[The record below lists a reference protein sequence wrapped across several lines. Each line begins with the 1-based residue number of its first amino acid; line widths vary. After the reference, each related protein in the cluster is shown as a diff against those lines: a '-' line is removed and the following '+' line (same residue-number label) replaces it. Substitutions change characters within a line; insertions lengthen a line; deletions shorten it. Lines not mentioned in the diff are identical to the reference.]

1 MHRLLAITVLAA
13 AAILPPHLGAQ
24 FRGGMRF
31 GGSGFRGQMVSSG
44 PRVIVPS
51 GSRPVFTTMPSGASF
66 GFRQRFGGGGFEDR
80 DFDDRR
86 FGSVAFGHNPR
97 FRVFLNN
104 SCFGCRRRFVSP
116 AFFYP
121 YLYSGYYPSAPQYAQ
136 QSYPS
141 NPVVVVVQTPAPA
154 SYGQNDQ
161 LVQEVEALRAEVQ
174 QLREEQSP
182 RQQTPS
188 PPSQVKP
195 APRPSAQL
203 EAPATVL
210 VFRDGQRSEVQNYA
224 ITGKTLW
231 VFNERQARKIL
242 LSDLDLPAT
251 QTANAEHGVEFSLP
265 R

>member
-1 MHRLLAITVLAA
+1 MHRLFAIAVLGAA
-13 AAILPPHLGAQ
+13 AVLPPHLGAQ

-51 GSRPVFTTMPSGASF
+51 GSRRVFTTMPASGASF
-66 GFRQRFGGGGFEDR
+66 GFRR
-80 DFDDRR
+80 FDDRR
-86 FGSVAFGHNPR
+86 FGSVAFGHNLR

-121 YLYSGYYPSAPQYAQ
+121 YLYSGYYPSTPQYAQ

-141 NPVVVVVQTPAPA
+141 SPMVVVVQSPAPA

-174 QLREEQSP
+174 QMREEQGG

-188 PPSQVKP
+188 PPSQAKP

-242 LSDLDLPAT
+242 LSDLDVPAT
-251 QTANAEHGVEFSLP
+251 QAANAEHGVEFSLP